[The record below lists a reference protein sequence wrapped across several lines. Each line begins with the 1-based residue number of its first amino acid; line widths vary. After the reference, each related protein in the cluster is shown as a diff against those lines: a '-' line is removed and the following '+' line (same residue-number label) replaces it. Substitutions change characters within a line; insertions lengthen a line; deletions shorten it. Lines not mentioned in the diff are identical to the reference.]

1 MLRDISDED
10 LDMAI
15 FEMNVWNLIN
25 DLDDHI
31 IELKAKETLTD
42 EEKVD
47 LENSTVRIKDLL
59 ERINNKK
66 GLKWVLFLIIRDCI
80 IYSMHYSFCIR

>member
-66 GLKWVLFLIIRDCI
+66 GLK
-80 IYSMHYSFCIR
+80 